1 MANSAKDSL
10 IMEYKDT
17 IRQLNTT
24 IAAQGEIIVSLKEML
39 SAGNAATANHQ
50 EQVAYLTRKLF
61 GTSSEKCNDLA
72 GQLSLFDEAEQVS
85 STSAM
90 EMPEEETTVHEHI
103 RKSKSKSDE
112 IFKGVPVKEEVI
124 ELPAEERVCVTCNA
138 PLERIGKE
146 FVRQEFRFTPAK
158 GTLVKIYRATYKC
171 PECSA
176 SDLLATSIQFVKAP
190 VTEALIPHSYV
201 SSSVV
206 AWVMY
211 QKYVNSMPLYRQEH
225 DWNQMGVKFS
235 RATLGNWIIF
245 CSNEYFQPMYDFFHR
260 KLLERTFLMADETRL
275 QVLKEA
281 GRSAESDS
289 YMWLFRS
296 GEDGLPSIILYWYT
310 QTRARYN
317 AEAFLSGFE
326 GYLETD
332 GYQGY
337 NNLPGIKRCSCWSH
351 TRRYFIDAVS
361 KGKEYD
367 YSNPAVQGVQFC
379 SKLFEYERI
388 SKEKNHTHEQRKEY
402 RLQKEKPILDAFWSW
417 LDSQRPRKGSR
428 FDKAVNYVQ
437 NRKPFLET
445 YLEDG
450 RCSFSNNLREN
461 SIRPFTVGRKNWLF
475 SDTPKGAT
483 ASAIVYTMVE
493 MAKANGLNIYK
504 YLNYLLDHRPSTDMT
519 DEQLDQLAPWSK
531 DVIDSCANVK

>member
-1 MANSAKDSL
+1 
-10 IMEYKDT
+10 
-17 IRQLNTT
+17 
-24 IAAQGEIIVSLKEML
+24 
-39 SAGNAATANHQ
+39 
-50 EQVAYLTRKLF
+50 
-61 GTSSEKCNDLA
+61 
-72 GQLSLFDEAEQVS
+72 
-85 STSAM
+85 
-90 EMPEEETTVHEHI
+90 
-103 RKSKSKSDE
+103 
-112 IFKGVPVKEEVI
+112 
-124 ELPAEERVCVTCNA
+124 
-138 PLERIGKE
+138 
-146 FVRQEFRFTPAK
+146 
-158 GTLVKIYRATYKC
+158 
-171 PECSA
+171 
-176 SDLLATSIQFVKAP
+176 
-190 VTEALIPHSYV
+190 
-201 SSSVV
+201 
-206 AWVMY
+206 
-211 QKYVNSMPLYRQEH
+211 MPLYRQEH

-402 RLQKEKPILDAFWSW
+402 RLQKEKPVLDAFWSW
-417 LDSQRPRKGSR
+417 LDSQKPRKGSR
-428 FDKAVNYVQ
+428 FDKAVNYAQ

-450 RCSFSNNLREN
+450 RCSFSNNLSEN

-504 YLNYLLDHRPSTDMT
+504 YLSYLLDHRPSTDMT

-531 DVIDSCANVK
+531 GVIDSCANVK